1 MYVLIYVLTKKVSNH
16 IYNAHICIYIFIYV
30 YIFVA
35 NVCTYRAKTRMRKT
49 KRLIVVTYYFF
60 IMNVITYLSFSGILY
75 NYK

>member
-1 MYVLIYVLTKKVSNH
+1 MYVLIYVLTKKFSNH

-35 NVCTYRAKTRMRKT
+35 NVCTYRAKTRMKKT

-60 IMNVITYLSFSGILY
+60 YYECYYLFVISWNFV
-75 NYK
+75 